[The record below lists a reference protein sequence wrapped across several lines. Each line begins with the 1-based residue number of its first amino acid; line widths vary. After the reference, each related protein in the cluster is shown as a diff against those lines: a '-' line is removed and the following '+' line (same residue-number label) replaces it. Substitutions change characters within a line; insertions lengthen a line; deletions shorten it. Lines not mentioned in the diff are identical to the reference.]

1 MKAPPDPLTPYKPID
16 VPIGSEGSAL
26 ADPVSESSCW
36 SVRAFYINIPWRT
49 VGSVPFSKFV
59 RVPIVPPAVPRA
71 CRVRRG

>member
-1 MKAPPDPLTPYKPID
+1 MKAPPDPRNSVQTE
-16 VPIGSEGSAL
+16 IGSGRDPRSES
-26 ADPVSESSCW
+26 DPVSESSCW